1 MMTQDFLGHIRD
13 LAGKTRQNA
22 YLTHTEFLSASE
34 LSDFYTELRRL
45 PGGLSA
51 NRPADSPMDIRS
63 GTLDG
68 VPFLVYG
75 GHSEAERNV
84 LCFLPDWLSPED
96 FLTGEAANGEVLKML
111 RVEPVNRRFAE
122 DLSHRDFL
130 GALMN
135 LGIERNR
142 IGDIL
147 VSDEESCIFVLAS
160 LSGII
165 AEELTRVKHTSV
177 RCTLLPPGECGI
189 APRFQEL
196 GGSVASCRLDAL
208 LAMVFS
214 LSRGTAQTL
223 IERELAAVNGGSCL
237 SAGHVLQP
245 GDRVSLRGYGKF
257 IFDGEEKR
265 TKKGRLYVHCR
276 RFV

>member
-1 MMTQDFLGHIRD
+1 MMAHIRD
-13 LAGKTRQNA
+13 LAERTRQNA

-34 LSDFYTELRRL
+34 LSVFYTELRRL
-45 PGGLSA
+45 PGGFLAERPMETDDSA
-51 NRPADSPMDIRS
+51 SSLNIKN

-84 LCFLPDWLSPED
+84 LCFLPDWLRPAD
-96 FLTGEAANGEVLKML
+96 FLAGEEAGGEVLKML
-111 RVEPVNRRFAE
+111 RVQPVNRRFAE
-122 DLSHRDFL
+122 ELSHRDFL

-147 VSDEESCIFVLAS
+147 VSETETCIFVLSS

-177 RCTLLPPGECGI
+177 HCSLLPPGECDI
-189 APRFQEL
+189 KPRFQEL

-223 IERELAAVNGGSCL
+223 IERELAAVNGSACL

-245 GDRVSLRGYGKF
+245 GDRISLRGYGKF

-265 TKKGRLYVHCR
+265 TKKGRLFVHCR
-276 RFV
+276 RFI

>member
-1 MMTQDFLGHIRD
+1 MMAHIRD
-13 LAGKTRQNA
+13 LAERTRQNA

-45 PGGLSA
+45 PGGFLEE
-51 NRPADSPMDIRS
+51 RPMETDDSVHSLQIKS

-75 GHSEAERNV
+75 GHTEAERNV
-84 LCFLPDWLSPED
+84 LCFLPDWLSPAD
-96 FLTGEAANGEVLKML
+96 FLTGETANGEVLKML
-111 RVEPVNRRFAE
+111 RVQPVNRRFAE
-122 DLSHRDFL
+122 ELSHRDFL

-135 LGIERNR
+135 LGIERDR

-147 VSDEESCIFVLAS
+147 VSEEETCIFVLSS
-160 LSGII
+160 LSGLI

-177 RCTLLPPGECGI
+177 HCSLLPPGECDF

-223 IERELAAVNGGSCL
+223 IERESAAVNGRACL

-257 IFDGEEKR
+257 IFDGDEKR
-265 TKKGRLYVHCR
+265 TKKGRLFVHCR
-276 RFV
+276 KFI